1 VLSLANQG
9 DSVTSEMHKLHVVF
23 WVLLTAS
30 GCAKDEAAVRPAQDP
45 GAVPQS
51 DAGVAAPDVA
61 SQPVAPPAPSAE
73 PQDPLLSKP
82 VDCGAARPNPHGVA
96 LEWMTRRDASC
107 LVCEKEPAPLKAC
120 APGQRSAA
128 ISAKTL
134 AAQRGK
140 RVNVPG
146 TLGVTNAMCTK
157 RGGPCACNNR
167 CSSLLK
173 LSQAEPE
180 TPVFGLTSK
189 GELLACS
196 GDEGGL
202 CCPYAMGEG
211 KRSVEVVVSGTLVQ
225 QKAAEPGYETE
236 PELTIEVEAICVR

>member
-1 VLSLANQG
+1 
-9 DSVTSEMHKLHVVF
+9 VTRKMHELHVVF
-23 WVLLTAS
+23 WVLLAAS
-30 GCAKDEAAVRPAQDP
+30 GCAKDEASVRPAQDP
-45 GAVPQS
+45 GAVPQR
-51 DAGVAAPDVA
+51 DAGTTAPDVVV
-61 SQPVAPPAPSAE
+61 SPPLTPPAASTE
-73 PQDPLLSKP
+73 RQDPLLSKP
-82 VDCGAARPNPHGVA
+82 ADCGAARPNPHGVA
-96 LEWMTRRDASC
+96 LEWMTRRDGSC
-107 LVCEKEPAPLKAC
+107 MVCEKEPAPLKAC

-128 ISAKTL
+128 ISAKAL

-189 GELLACS
+189 GEPLACS

-236 PELTIEVEAICVR
+236 LELTIEVESICAR